1 MHEYLLFFGGGE
13 GDAFGMMWPLILM
26 VVIFYFL
33 LIRPQKKREKA
44 AKEMRSTIEVGDEI
58 LTIGGI
64 LGRVVTVKE
73 DNLLIESG
81 SANTKLRITKAAIQ
95 TNITAQEKMH
105 ERQLAAAAAREK
117 LKAEK
122 GGKKSGKTA
131 DQSAQESAAAAKE
144 KELEKK
150 LEQE

>member
-1 MHEYLLFFGGGE
+1 MHEYLLFFGGE
-13 GDAFGMMWPLILM
+13 GDALGMMWPLILM

-44 AKEMRSTIEVGDEI
+44 AKEMRSSIEVGDEI

-73 DNLLIESG
+73 DSLLIESG

-95 TNITAQEKMH
+95 TNISAQEKMH
-105 ERQLAAAAAREK
+105 ERQQEAAKAAAAAKEK
-117 LKAEK
+117 RKAEK
-122 GGKKSGKTA
+122 GGKTA
-131 DQSAQESAAAAKE
+131 DQSAQEAAAAAKE

-150 LEQE
+150 MEQE